1 MSVTDLRKL
10 FDDLAGS
17 PAPPTRMAADATFAE
32 GRRRWRRRR
41 AVTAAAATMAVALT
55 AGGIGVAT
63 AGGPT
68 ASAPVAP
75 AASDG
80 AALPRQGILQWIGAA
95 DARHVYA
102 ARSAC
107 PDGSCPKWIIRLLG
121 SDDGGRTWT
130 ERHDRVSVIGLE
142 VLAPD
147 VLVSAGPTP
156 AAPNLSTDG
165 GRTWRAATYV
175 DTPRPA
181 GGGVLYCAHTR
192 QDDACE
198 VTVLDPAA
206 GTYGRLATPPAVTGI
221 PAGVVETVGGAAWV
235 AGTRVGGTDQG
246 RPAVAVTTDAGRT
259 WSTHSFADPAG
270 CVNGACTTEVTTVDG
285 RTAYVVVAND
295 ANRRQTVYH
304 HGADGR
310 WKRLDGA
317 EKVPYSALGGS
328 TSFVLPDGTHVMREI
343 VSDRPNQSRI
353 RYWAGRGGTYRPIEL
368 AGLPATAYP
377 IRRAPDGWYYTY
389 AHGDGELYGSADGLH
404 WTPIGQR

>member
-1 MSVTDLRKL
+1 MSVTDLREL
-10 FDDLAGS
+10 FEDLAGS
-17 PAPPTRMAADATFAE
+17 PAPPARMAADATFAE

-41 AVTAAAATMAVALT
+41 AVTAAAATMVAALT
-55 AGGIGVAT
+55 AGGIGLAT

-75 AASDG
+75 AASEDAG
-80 AALPRQGILQWIGAA
+80 LPRPGILQWIGAA

-102 ARSAC
+102 AHTAC
-107 PDGSCPKWIIRLLG
+107 PDRSCPKWIVRLLG

-147 VLVSAGPTP
+147 VLVSAGPAP
-156 AAPNLSTDG
+156 AAPHLSTDG
-165 GRTWRAATYV
+165 GRTWRTATYV
-175 DTPRPA
+175 GTPRPA
-181 GGGVLYCAHTR
+181 GGVLYCA
-192 QDDACE
+192 QMAPDEACE

-206 GTYGRLATPPAVTGI
+206 GTYARLATPPAVTGI
-221 PAGVVETVGGAAWV
+221 AEGVVETVGGAAWV
-235 AGTRVGGTDQG
+235 AGTRVGGTDEG

-259 WSTHSFADPAG
+259 WSTHSFADAAG
-270 CVNGACTTEVTTVDG
+270 CVNGPCSTEVTTVDG

-295 ANRRQTVYH
+295 TDRRQNVYR
-304 HGADGR
+304 HGAGGG

-317 EKVPYSALGGS
+317 GKVPYSALGGS
-328 TSFVLPDGTHVMREI
+328 TSFVLPDGTHVMREM
-343 VSDRPNQSRI
+343 VLDRPNLTRI

-368 AGLPATAYP
+368 AGLPASAYP
-377 IRRAPDGWYYTY
+377 IRRAPDGWYYTF
-389 AHGDGELYGSADGLH
+389 ANGDGGLYGSADGLH